1 MSAAGLLPQG
11 PGRDYTLDQAL
22 DAVYIPLI
30 GRDFDRG
37 KAMFQA
43 LACTACHRFGEIG
56 SGVGPDLT
64 GAGNRYSVHDL
75 LQAIVEPSHVVSD
88 QYGSEIFELTDGSA
102 LAGRVVGEDG
112 EALLVLTNP
121 FSPDE
126 TTRIARQAIKARR
139 TNPVSLMPAGLIN
152 SLNGGELQDLVAYIL
167 SGGSPR
173 DAMFRRLK
181 N

>member
-1 MSAAGLLPQG
+1 
-11 PGRDYTLDQAL
+11 
-22 DAVYIPLI
+22 
-30 GRDFDRG
+30 
-37 KAMFQA
+37 
-43 LACTACHRFGEIG
+43 
-56 SGVGPDLT
+56 
-64 GAGNRYSVHDL
+64 VHDL
-75 LQAIVEPSHVVSD
+75 LQAIVEPSHVISD
-88 QYGSEIFELTDGSA
+88 QYGSEIFELSDGSA

-112 EALLVLTNP
+112 DALLVLTNP
-121 FSPDE
+121 FAPDD
-126 TTRIARQAIKARR
+126 TTRIIRQSIKARR